1 MRVSFPNAC
10 SGERNCTWAAFQ
22 PGTTFLEFDS
32 MFRLLCNGA
41 LVATPSVIVMDTT
54 LLPTSLL
61 SLRNIRSLMATYA
74 EKFDDLQ
81 KNVDTT
87 VVVVSSSMV
96 RTALQTVLK
105 MKAKHA
111 TNVVV
116 VRNATEALAA
126 CQHACA
132 RLGSQ

>member
-1 MRVSFPNAC
+1 
-10 SGERNCTWAAFQ
+10 
-22 PGTTFLEFDS
+22 